1 MQLVL
6 ACNLGYFVKKKKKI
20 PIGLND
26 TARIMEHR

>member
-6 ACNLGYFVKKKKKI
+6 ACNLGYFVKKKKI